1 MAKACI
7 VCAKNVQKG
16 LAVEDDLV
24 ISSIRA
30 VKRKLGIAK
39 NNELVVC
46 PDCVEAYRKKRGEY
60 EKRLVQYVVIASVV
74 LLVFVL
80 LPIFTTGFSL
90 WAAFLGVV
98 FAAGVML
105 LSVFSHCPRVLGL
118 EPQKASG
125 QVPGPQA
132 KKSWGI
138 FSALKPKGGNP
149 IKAGAADK
157 AQGAAKGK
165 KGKRQG

>member
-7 VCAKNVQKG
+7 ICAKTVPHG
-16 LAVEDDLV
+16 FAVEDDMV
-24 ISSIRA
+24 ISGIRA
-30 VKRKLGIAK
+30 IKQKLGIAK

-46 PDCVEAYRKKRGEY
+46 PDCVEEYKKKRGEY
-60 EKRLVQYVVIASVV
+60 EKRLVQHVVIASVV

-90 WAAFLGVV
+90 WAVVLGVV

-105 LSVFSHCPRVLGL
+105 LSVFAHCPKVPVLDSD
-118 EPQKASG
+118 KAA
-125 QVPGPQA
+125 QNALHQA

-138 FSALKPKGGNP
+138 FSALAPKDSNRIKTAAPKKPQN
-149 IKAGAADK
+149 AAR
-157 AQGAAKGK
+157 GK
-165 KGKRQG
+165 KGKR